1 MEVRRGAKD
10 DELGVVPK
18 YLYND
23 EIIIIQPQQ
32 LKIASMETIPL
43 SHECLPLLGVFC
55 D

>member
-23 EIIIIQPQQ
+23 EITIIVYWVEFDR
-32 LKIASMETIPL
+32 K
-43 SHECLPLLGVFC
+43 LL